1 MDMNGVVCFIL
12 VHLEMRCG
20 TQGAT
25 AAMIIDAAHHQKCED
40 LQVQEKGILRNFW
53 ILLIVVAVPSLKKE
67 M

>member
-1 MDMNGVVCFIL
+1 
-12 VHLEMRCG
+12 
-20 TQGAT
+20 
-25 AAMIIDAAHHQKCED
+25 MIIDAAHHQKCED